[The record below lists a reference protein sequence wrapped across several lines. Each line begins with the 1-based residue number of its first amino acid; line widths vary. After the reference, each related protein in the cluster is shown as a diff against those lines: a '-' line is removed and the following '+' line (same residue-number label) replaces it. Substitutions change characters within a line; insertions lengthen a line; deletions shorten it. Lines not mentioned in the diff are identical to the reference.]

1 MKKWFIKSDNGY
13 TKDNFKNNSEFSYI
27 TAQLLA
33 NRKISYKEVKNFLYP
48 NFDNLHNPFLMKDLE
63 IAIDLI
69 IDAIDNDL
77 NIRIVGDYDQDG
89 NSATVVLYKGLSY
102 FTKNVSYAIPNRV
115 DDGYGCKSN

>member
-89 NSATVVLYKGLSY
+89 NSATVVLYKGCLLYTSP
-102 FTKNVSYAIPNRV
+102 SPR
-115 DDGYGCKSN
+115 DRQKSRMPSSA